1 MYKDD
6 VNVVNIQAVQ
16 LSNVVNQVSNIAGS
30 MFPIVE
36 AEEVDKNAIKAYV
49 ASADILMTSITAQT
63 VLLQQALDKLAEDL
77 NK

>member
-6 VNVVNIQAVQ
+6 VNVVNIQAIQ
-16 LSNVVNQVSNIAGS
+16 LSNLANQISMICGS
-30 MFPIVE
+30 MTPVVE
-36 AEEVDKNAIKAYV
+36 IEEVDKSALKAYV

-63 VLLQQALDKLAEDL
+63 VLLQQALDKLADEL